1 MLWSIKKVSKHL
13 STGKKIIMG
22 MGEVWEILEIE
33 PTSDKKIIKQ
43 AYAKA
48 VKKYH
53 PEENPEEFQK
63 IHAAYKQALAFA
75 GGSGTGQMQGFI
87 NQLLQEAA
95 IRKSYQENGGENL
108 SAPQTDSGEGAR
120 IQEIFQQM
128 KSENDKKLFIFRH
141 KWQWYLRNQNNGRA
155 VREMRAYMQT
165 RWFLDIMEEPEVLS
179 QLARGIDVYCREGS
193 RELKEDIRQIYHV
206 DGSDS
211 RDKKPY
217 FDVLLHVLKADEIR
231 ALERE
236 AWKKEQRRQ
245 WERRQKIERERREAR
260 EKAEKKNRREV
271 RIISGVLILLFLC
284 MFIISLFPEGMLN
297 IKFDSDKKDADTLST
312 EEMGRVMEREKE
324 DIMSFLKENYPL
336 AEFEQPI
343 LVREI
348 DNLEYDDGRLYSV
361 KESDSAI
368 NAAVDIV
375 YKDGKTYIGEDFGT
389 QYIRKLAEKQGLDCE
404 MGYSDILWDDGKG
417 RRLVSG
423 YYREDEELLAFME
436 KFKAFLESREVSGA
450 IKNVEGIFFC
460 LSSCHNPNA
469 FVKGA
474 GGIPEHVFYDMEKL
488 PPAQE
493 MAQDM
498 EQAIREYYVHME
510 PWQVEGEP
518 DYEKWLEEYEEKVEK
533 LSSKPVTEDGIEVEK
548 LAEQLGVKVLIY
560 QDGTYERIT
569 AGDMYRMLQKA
580 GIPVAASEGGGGFE
594 VESKGNTNGYENWKD
609 GVECARV
616 MEEFAED

>member
-1 MLWSIKKVSKHL
+1 
-13 STGKKIIMG
+13 MG

-33 PTSDKKIIKQ
+33 PTSDKKIIKR

-75 GGSGTGQMQGFI
+75 GGSGTGQMSGFI

-95 IRKSYQENGGENL
+95 IRKNYQESGGEKKEEKGEKEDL
-108 SAPQTDSGEGAR
+108 SASQTDGGEEAR
-120 IQEIFQQM
+120 IQEIFHRM
-128 KSENDKKLFIFRH
+128 KSVNDKKLFIFRH
-141 KWQWYLRNQNNGRA
+141 KWQWYLRNQKNGRA
-155 VREMRAYMQT
+155 VQEMRLYMQT

-179 QLARGIDVYCREGS
+179 QLARGIDMYCREGS

-206 DGSDS
+206 DDSDS
-211 RDKKPY
+211 RNKKPY
-217 FDVLLHVLKADEIR
+217 FDVLFHVLKADEIR

-245 WERRQKIERERREAR
+245 WERRQKIEQERREAR

-297 IKFDSDKKDADTLST
+297 IKFDSAKKDGDTLST
-312 EEMGRVMEREKE
+312 EENIRMVEREKE

-336 AEFEQPI
+336 ADFDQPE
-343 LVREI
+343 LVKEI
-348 DNLEYDDGRLYSV
+348 DDLEYDDGRLYYV
-361 KESDSAI
+361 EEQDSGIHAS
-368 NAAVDIV
+368 VDIV
-375 YKDGKTYIGEDFGT
+375 YKDGKTYLGEDFGT
-389 QYIRKLAEKQGLDCE
+389 QYIRQLAEKQGLDCE
-404 MGYSDILWDDGKG
+404 MGYSDILWDDGIG
-417 RRLVSG
+417 RRLVTG
-423 YYREDEELLAFME
+423 YYSEDEELLAFME
-436 KFKAFLESREVSGA
+436 KFKAFLESGEVSGS
-450 IKNVEGIFFC
+450 IKNVEGVFFC

-469 FVKGA
+469 FVKGT

-498 EQAIREYYVHME
+498 EQAIREYYVHIE
-510 PWQVEGEP
+510 PWQVEQEP
-518 DYEKWLEEYEEKVEK
+518 DYEKWLGEYEEKVEK
-533 LSSKPVTEDGIEVEK
+533 LSSKPVTEDGIAVEK
-548 LAEQLGVKVLIY
+548 LAEKLGVKVLIY

-580 GIPVAASEGGGGFE
+580 GIPVTASEGGEGFE
-594 VESKGNTNGYENWKD
+594 VESKGNTNGYENWKE
-609 GVECARV
+609 GVDCARV